1 MKNNK
6 GFSLIEILAVVVI
19 LGIVMLIA
27 VPAVSNYIISSRK
40 SSYVSTVSS
49 YMQTIRGEYE
59 MKYYGSFLYDDEIM
73 IVPIDLVE
81 LEQGASDSTP
91 FGEYIYEKSYVVIVP
106 ERNTYQFYA
115 NIMDTAGYGVMM
127 MPSNSVTRD
136 ALQKYENPDV
146 IKNWSAYGN
155 IYEEFLY
162 NGKSY
167 SFCEE
172 RNSENAKEG
181 STSKILVLSEGGC

>member
-40 SSYVSTVSS
+40 SSYVSTIDS
-49 YMQTIRGEYE
+49 YLKTIRGEYE
-59 MKYYGSFLYDDEIM
+59 MKYYGSFLYEDEIM

-115 NIMDTAGYGVMM
+115 NSMDTAGYGVMM
-127 MPSNSVTRD
+127 MPSNAVTRD
-136 ALQKYENPDV
+136 ALKKYENPDV

-162 NGKSY
+162 EGKSY

-172 RNSENAKEG
+172 RTSSNAKEG